1 MQLIRGYLLRQGGE
15 FMNRPCYVTFLLGLL
30 LLATSSIAQQAPQM
44 DIDYAS
50 FAYDEQ
56 ESLVELYIAVEARS
70 LTYEEGDSLYTS
82 TIPLELS
89 LLNSSDTDLDASAER
104 VVWKQQT
111 DLQFA
116 VMNLSVIR
124 EGQVF
129 LRQVRLTVV
138 PGEYRLQIVMPRS
151 GQDPV
156 QASRDVIIPDY
167 SQQEGCALSDITL
180 ASRIIPSEDREDPF
194 FKNELYI
201 RPNAS
206 QLYGEGAANLFYYA
220 EAYNTACAAS
230 GTGEY
235 TMLIY
240 VYKGGKPVPITG
252 LEKRSKRAVRPTD
265 VLVGRFDL
273 SALASGIYS
282 LRMEI
287 LDNTN
292 ESKVEQT
299 RKFRVFNPAADSARP
314 QPALFYMNSDAKIPE
329 DFAWQRSVECSGTS
343 NWFTCRHSRIPVD
356 QVEQGPIRIRHA
368 EDITE
373 FLYVRRGPELI
384 GTRRRLLREVKYP
397 ESARNAGIEGQVV
410 VQFTVDEE
418 GNARNAVILEGIG
431 GGCDEEAI
439 RVITE
444 HARFK
449 PGISGEIAVPVTMSM
464 PIRCK
469 PR

>member
-1 MQLIRGYLLRQGGE
+1 
-15 FMNRPCYVTFLLGLL
+15 MNRSCYLIVFMGLL
-30 LLATSSIAQQAPQM
+30 FSATSSSAQQAPQI

-56 ESLVELYIAVEARS
+56 ESLVELYMAIEAGS

-104 VVWKQQT
+104 VVWERQV

-116 VMNLSVIR
+116 VMDPSVIT

-138 PGEYRLQIVMPRS
+138 PGEYELQIVMPLS

-167 SQQEGCALSDITL
+167 SQQESCALSDITL
-180 ASRIIPSEDREDPF
+180 ASRITPSDDRKESF
-194 FKNELYI
+194 YKNGLQI

-230 GTGEY
+230 GAGEY
-235 TMLIY
+235 TLLVY
-240 VYKGGKPVPITG
+240 VSEEGISRSVPIAG
-252 LEKRSKRAVRPTD
+252 LQKRSKRTVRPTD

-273 SALASGIYS
+273 SALVSGVYF
-282 LRMEI
+282 LHLEI
-287 LDNTN
+287 LDETN
-292 ESKVEQT
+292 QFKFGQT
-299 RKFRVFNPAADSARP
+299 RRFFVSNPVVDLARTYSVLFLMNNYAAIAPDKA
-314 QPALFYMNSDAKIPE
+314 
-329 DFAWQRSVECSGTS
+329 
-343 NWFTCRHSRIPVD
+343 
-356 QVEQGPIRIRHA
+356 EQGLIRIRHV
-368 EDITE
+368 EDFTTFITPDE
-373 FLYVRRGPELI
+373 PPQLI
-384 GTRRRLLREVKYP
+384 GDPLKLLGEVIYP
-397 ESARNAGIEGQVV
+397 ESARRADIEGLVV

-418 GNARNAVILEGIG
+418 GNPGDPVILRGIG
-431 GGCDEEAI
+431 GGCEEEVI

-449 PGISGEIAVPVTMSM
+449 PAISQGNAVPVRMAM
-464 PIRCK
+464 PMLFKLR
-469 PR
+469 

>member
-1 MQLIRGYLLRQGGE
+1 MQLIRGYLLRQGGG

-30 LLATSSIAQQAPQM
+30 LLATSSKAQQAPQI

-56 ESLVELYIAVEARS
+56 ESLVELYMAIEAGS
-70 LTYEEGDSLYTS
+70 LAYEEGDSLYTS
-82 TIPLELS
+82 SIPLELS
-89 LLNSSDTDLDASAER
+89 LLSSSDTDLDASAER
-104 VVWKQQT
+104 VVWEQEM

-116 VMNLSVIR
+116 VMDPSVIT

-138 PGEYRLQIVMPRS
+138 PGEYKLQIVMPLS

-156 QASRDVIIPDY
+156 QASRDVIIPEY
-167 SQQEGCALSDITL
+167 GQQESCAISDITL
-180 ASRIIPSEDREDPF
+180 ASRITHSENRDDPF
-194 FKNELYI
+194 YKNGLQI

-220 EAYNTACAAS
+220 EAYTTACAAS
-230 GTGEY
+230 GTDEY
-235 TMLIY
+235 TMWIY
-240 VYKGGKPVPITG
+240 VSKEGKPVPITG
-252 LEKRSKRAVRPTD
+252 LEKRSRRAVRPTD

-282 LRMEI
+282 LRTAV
-287 LDNTN
+287 LDNTD

-299 RKFRVFNPAADSARP
+299 RKFRVFNPAADSA
-314 QPALFYMNSDAKIPE
+314 QPAVFYMNNNAEFPE
-329 DFAWQRSVECSGTS
+329 GFAWQRPVQCSGTS
-343 NWFTCRHSRIPVD
+343 DWWRCLHTKTVVD
-356 QVEQGPIRIRHA
+356 NAEQESIRIRHV
-368 EDITE
+368 EDIKAVR
-373 FLYVRRGPELI
+373 FLHERPELI
-384 GTRRRLLREVKYP
+384 GSRRRLLREVKYP
-397 ESARNAGIEGQVV
+397 ESARRAGIEGQVV

-418 GNARNAVILEGIG
+418 GNARDAVILEGVG

-449 PGISGEIAVPVTMSM
+449 PGISGEIAVPVRMSM